1 MKRYLILFIVLLLAL
16 PVYAQKKLAL
26 DEAIS
31 IALQRNTSLIKLKYN
46 LDASQSSLKNA
57 WGQLLPSLSASAG
70 MSWQRIDDNGGGL
83 QRDYLG
89 NLQTV
94 PATTSENRNYQLL
107 ASGNIMLFDGLS
119 NIANISQKSDYL
131 KANEYSITKQKQNI
145 VYQTTDYYYTVLN
158 ADSLRGVRE
167 DNVKYFSR
175 LLETVQERN
184 RLGAVTLADVY
195 SAQTQLGNAEL
206 LLIQAQNTYETSKAG
221 LLNYLALNVLEDYT
235 LIDPIATTKVVD
247 TDTYMK
253 DFEDIQTMVNAAL
266 DNRFDYKSQQLTV
279 SAAESGITMARG
291 GIYPSLGG
299 TYQYSTYAVATNE
312 LFNRKSLYVGLQL
325 SLPIFSNFNVENQ
338 IQNAIVGMKNAQED
352 LYALE
357 RGIKIEIKLT
367 YLDLVAAKKSLD
379 VAVKNAEYAKET
391 QRINQERYNLGSA
404 TLLDVL
410 QANRDYTDALRN
422 KINAIYDFYRQHDKL
437 NNAIGRLEF
446 SKYE

>member
-1 MKRYLILFIVLLLAL
+1 MKRYLILAIVLMLSL
-16 PVYAQKKLAL
+16 PVFAQKKITL

-46 LDASQSSLKNA
+46 MDASKSSLKNA
-57 WGQLLPSLSASAG
+57 WGELLPSLGAQGSF
-70 MSWQRIDDNGGGL
+70 SWNRVDDKGGQQVFYGGIALPTQPSTTESRSYSVGVGGGI
-83 QRDYLG
+83 
-89 NLQTV
+89 T
-94 PATTSENRNYQLL
+94 
-107 ASGNIMLFDGLS
+107 LFNGLS
-119 NIANISQKSDYL
+119 NYANISQKGDYL
-131 KANEYSITKQKQNI
+131 KANEYSITKQKQDI
-145 VYQTTDYYYTVLN
+145 VYQTTDYFYTVLN
-158 ADSLRGVRE
+158 ADSLKSVRE
-167 DNVKYFSR
+167 ENVKYFSR

-206 LLIQAQNTYETSKAG
+206 LLIQAQNTYESSKAG

-235 LIDPIATTKVVD
+235 LVDPIAAAKVID

-253 DFEDIQTMVNAAL
+253 DFEDIQAMVNSAL
-266 DNRFDYKSQQLTV
+266 ENRFDYKSQKLTV
-279 SAAESGITMARG
+279 SAAESGITIARSG
-291 GIYPSLGG
+291 VLPSLSGS
-299 TYQYSTYAVATNE
+299 YSYGSSAISTDD
-312 LFNRKSLYVGLQL
+312 LFNRKSFNIGLQL
-325 SLPIFSNFNVENQ
+325 NVPIFSNFSVENQ
-338 IQNAIVGMKNAQED
+338 IEFAQVTMKNAQED
-352 LYALE
+352 LFVLE
-357 RGIKIEIKLT
+357 RGIKIEIKQT

-379 VAVKNAEYAKET
+379 VATKNAEYAKET

-422 KINAIYDFYRQHDKL
+422 KINAVYDFYRQHDKL